1 MSEIIQPPQNDPSAE
16 VKRII
21 QKFRDKYNNLLW
33 GIVRFGGKTMSMAFL
48 EQGKTPEV
56 IEKQRKTD
64 PLVGEQVRQSEFLR
78 SKRIEAGISDEII
91 AEFNRIYFNCSQSP
105 DLLTDDDVRFLIDFN
120 NKLSQVDQ
128 AMAASEFGKY
138 W

>member
-48 EQGKTPEV
+48 EQGKTPEGLKNNA
-56 IEKQRKTD
+56 KQTRW
-64 PLVGEQVRQSEFLR
+64 L
-78 SKRIEAGISDEII
+78 A
-91 AEFNRIYFNCSQSP
+91 
-105 DLLTDDDVRFLIDFN
+105 
-120 NKLSQVDQ
+120 NK
-128 AMAASEFGKY
+128 
-138 W
+138 